1 MPSHALIKVIITMD
15 TRLTFVRCE
24 FQSAL
29 WYEYIGCELRRE
41 RAKYRCSEPPENG
54 GKSVWVIALCVWAFS
69 MCGQLL
75 YRGRS
80 MAGFWMV

>member
-1 MPSHALIKVIITMD
+1 MFNVA
-15 TRLTFVRCE
+15 RLRSTGANFTDKIVYSIRIDV
-24 FQSAL
+24 
-29 WYEYIGCELRRE
+29 IGCELRRE